1 MSLFYETIGV
11 LVSRAG
17 ETLVRGDLASQRDE
31 RGQREFRQVTRL
43 LRRVGVIWPQLFA
56 ALAEESAILE
66 DTLRSAAS
74 AARDHELTPK
84 DVDAVADV
92 ADPLARY
99 SRLLTAI
106 DAMVVLLYEH
116 HDEPWAQDALRSL
129 RRGLAA
135 AAEVQGRLVDAM
147 LAA

>member
-1 MSLFYETIGV
+1 MSLFYETIGS
-11 LVSRAG
+11 LVSGAG
-17 ETLVRGDLASQRDE
+17 ERLVRSDLASEQDE
-31 RGQREFRQVTRL
+31 RGQREFRQITTL
-43 LRRVGVIWPQLFA
+43 LRRVGVIWPQLFS

-66 DTLRSAAS
+66 ETLRGAAA
-74 AARDHELTPK
+74 AARDYELTPG
-84 DVDAVADV
+84 DADAVAEI

-99 SRLLTAI
+99 SRLLAAL

-116 HDEPWAQDALRSL
+116 HDEPWAQDAVRSL

>member
-11 LVSRAG
+11 LVSGAG
-17 ETLVRGDLASQRDE
+17 EALVRSELASQRDE
-31 RGQREFRQVTRL
+31 RGQREFRQITTL
-43 LRRVGVIWPQLFA
+43 LRRVGVIWPQLFS

-66 DTLRSAAS
+66 ETLRAAAS
-74 AARDHELTPK
+74 VARDHGLTP
-84 DVDAVADV
+84 DDADADV

-99 SRLLTAI
+99 SQLLSAI

-116 HDEPWAQDALRSL
+116 YDEPWAQDAVRSL

>member
-1 MSLFYETIGV
+1 MSLFYETIGS
-11 LVSRAG
+11 LVSGAG
-17 ETLVRGDLASQRDE
+17 ERLVRSDLAGQRDE
-31 RGQREFRQVTRL
+31 RGQREFRQITTL

-66 DTLRSAAS
+66 ETLRSAAS

-84 DVDAVADV
+84 DADAVAEV

-99 SRLLTAI
+99 SRLLSAL

-129 RRGLAA
+129 RRGLAD

>member
-11 LVSRAG
+11 LVSGAG
-17 ETLVRGDLASQRDE
+17 EALVRSDLANERDE
-31 RGQREFRQVTRL
+31 RGQREFRQITTL
-43 LRRVGVIWPQLFA
+43 LRRVGVVWPQLFS

-66 DTLRSAAS
+66 KTLRDAAS
-74 AARDHELTPK
+74 AARDHGLTSN
-84 DVDAVADV
+84 DTDAPAAV

-99 SRLLTAI
+99 SRLLTAL
-106 DAMVVLLYEH
+106 DAVVVLLYEH
-116 HDEPWAQDALRSL
+116 YDEPWAQDALRSL